1 MRKEP
6 IMRLDNPVLRI
17 LSLYLVLAMLLLSL
31 PSQGWAMFMPSSQA
45 APARQTD
52 IITIQKALES
62 SVVKQRLMDYGFTS
76 EEAMTR
82 INKLTDDEIHQ
93 FAGNLDSLQAGGD
106 AVDALIFLVLV
117 AIIVV
122 VILEVTGHKVIV
134 R

>member
-1 MRKEP
+1 MK
-6 IMRLDNPVLRI
+6 LDNPVLRI

-31 PSQGWAMFMPSSQA
+31 PSQGWAMFMPSSQV

-62 SVVKQRLMDYGFTS
+62 SVVKQRLMDYGFSS

-82 INKLTDDEIHQ
+82 INKLTDKEIHQ
-93 FAGNLDSLQAGGD
+93 FAGNLDSIQAGAD

-122 VILEVTGHKVIV
+122 VVLEATGHKVIV

>member
-6 IMRLDNPVLRI
+6 IMKLDHPVLRI

-31 PSQGWAMFMPSSQA
+31 PSQGWAMFIPSNQA

-52 IITIQKALES
+52 MITIQKALES
-62 SVVKQRLMDYGFTS
+62 SVVKQRLMDYGFSS

-82 INKLTDDEIHQ
+82 INRLTDKEIHQ
-93 FAGNLDSLQAGGD
+93 LAGNLDSLQAGADG
-106 AVDALIFLVLV
+106 VDALIFLVLV

-122 VILEVTGHKVIV
+122 VVLELTGHKVIV

>member
-6 IMRLDNPVLRI
+6 TMKLDNPVLRI

-31 PSQGWAMFMPSSQA
+31 PSQGWAMFMPSSQT
-45 APARQTD
+45 APTRQTD
-52 IITIQKALES
+52 VITIQKALES
-62 SVVKQRLMDYGFTS
+62 SVVKQRLMDYGFSS
-76 EEAMTR
+76 EEAMSR
-82 INKLTDDEIHQ
+82 INRLTDKEIHQ
-93 FAGNLDSLQAGGD
+93 FAGNLDSLQAGAD

-122 VILEVTGHKVIV
+122 VVLEATGHKVIV

>member
-1 MRKEP
+1 MMKF
-6 IMRLDNPVLRI
+6 DNPVSRI

-31 PSQGWAMFMPSSQA
+31 PSQGWAMFIPSNQA
-45 APARQTD
+45 VPTRQTD
-52 IITIQKALES
+52 MITIQKALES
-62 SVVKQRLMDYGFTS
+62 SVVKQRLMDYGLSS

-82 INKLTDDEIHQ
+82 INKLSDKEIHQ
-93 FAGNLDSLQAGGD
+93 FAGNLDSLQAGAD

-122 VILEVTGHKVIV
+122 VVLQATGHKVIV

>member
-1 MRKEP
+1 MMKF
-6 IMRLDNPVLRI
+6 DNPVSRI

-31 PSQGWAMFMPSSQA
+31 PSQGWAMFIPSNQA
-45 APARQTD
+45 VPTRQTD
-52 IITIQKALES
+52 MITIQKALES
-62 SVVKQRLMDYGFTS
+62 SVVKQRLMDYGLSS

-82 INKLTDDEIHQ
+82 INKLSDKEIHQ
-93 FAGNLDSLQAGGD
+93 FAGNLDSLQAGAD

-122 VILEVTGHKVIV
+122 VVLQATGRKVIV

>member
-1 MRKEP
+1 MMK
-6 IMRLDNPVLRI
+6 LDNPVLRI

-31 PSQGWAMFMPSSQA
+31 PSQGWAMFMPSSQV

-62 SVVKQRLMDYGFTS
+62 SVVKQRLMDYGFSS
-76 EEAMTR
+76 EEAMMR
-82 INKLTDDEIHQ
+82 INKLTDNEIHQ
-93 FAGNLDSLQAGGD
+93 FAGNLDSLQAGADG
-106 AVDALIFLVLV
+106 VDALIFLVLV

-122 VILEVTGHKVIV
+122 VVLEATGHKVFV

>member
-6 IMRLDNPVLRI
+6 TMKLDNPVLRS

-31 PSQGWAMFMPSSQA
+31 PSQGWAMFMPSSQT
-45 APARQTD
+45 APTRQTD
-52 IITIQKALES
+52 VITIQKALES
-62 SVVKQRLMDYGFTS
+62 SVVKQRLMDYGFSS
-76 EEAMTR
+76 EEAMSR
-82 INKLTDDEIHQ
+82 INRLTDKEIHQ
-93 FAGNLDSLQAGGD
+93 FAGNLDSLQAGAD

-122 VILEVTGHKVIV
+122 VVLEATGHKVIV

>member
-1 MRKEP
+1 MRKEQ
-6 IMRLDNPVLRI
+6 IMKLDNPVLRI

-31 PSQGWAMFMPSSQA
+31 PSQGWAMFMHSSQA

-52 IITIQKALES
+52 MITIQKALES
-62 SVVKQRLMDYGFTS
+62 SVVKQRLMDYGFSS

-82 INKLTDDEIHQ
+82 INKLTDKEINQ
-93 FAGNLDSLQAGGD
+93 LAENLDSLQAGADG
-106 AVDALIFLVLV
+106 VDVLIFLVLV